1 MDENFPVFTPISD
14 CPQGTLSK
22 LRHADNRIAE
32 AEEKCETGDESV
44 LQIFE
49 HLVQHGT
56 DAREL
61 TYCLEAAVTSKN
73 ESIVRKLLS
82 LSVPFMSEDI
92 DIAISQ
98 NAKNLL
104 ELFVQYGWDI
114 NKPFA
119 WNSPPLLA

>member
-1 MDENFPVFTPISD
+1 M
-14 CPQGTLSK
+14 
-22 LRHADNRIAE
+22 
-32 AEEKCETGDESV
+32 
-44 LQIFE
+44 
-49 HLVQHGT
+49 VQYGI

-61 TYCLEAAVTSKN
+61 TYCLTAAVTSGN

-82 LSVPFMSEDI
+82 LSMPFISEDI
-92 DIAISQ
+92 DIAVSQ

-104 ELFVQYGWDI
+104 ELYVQYGWDI

>member
-1 MDENFPVFTPISD
+1 MDEDFPGFIPISD

-44 LQIFE
+44 LQVSE
-49 HLVQHGT
+49 HLVQYGT
-56 DAREL
+56 DAREF
-61 TYCLEAAVTSKN
+61 TYCLTAAVTSGK

-82 LSVPFMSEDI
+82 LGVPFMSEDI
-92 DIAISQ
+92 DIAVSQ